1 MEFKTFRY
9 EVEDGIAWITL
20 TRATM
25 MNSMNA
31 KMYEEFVKVMKII
44 EEDNNVRVVVFTG
57 EGDAF
62 CAGADMFE
70 FGVAK
75 RGLFEMSDY
84 ITATLN
90 ALDAIEYCNKPTIA
104 AVNGLALAGGFEL
117 TLLCD
122 LVIASRDATFGIP
135 ESTLGIACGTAVS
148 KIQKVLPKHMAL
160 QLMLTGETISAK
172 EAEKMGLV
180 NEVCPSGKEK
190 LKEAVVKMAE
200 KLKRAAPLSLK
211 YIKHVWRQ
219 APKNYDY
226 WYTIMPQLFATAD
239 AEEGLAAFFERRKP
253 NWKGK

>member
-1 MEFKTFRY
+1 MEFKTLRY
-9 EVEDGIAWITL
+9 EVENGIAWVTL
-20 TRATM
+20 ARATM

-31 KMYEEFVKVMKII
+31 KMYEEFVDVIRII

-57 EGDAF
+57 EGETF
-62 CAGADMFE
+62 CSGADMFE

-84 ITATLN
+84 VSATLN
-90 ALDAIEYCNKPTIA
+90 ALDAIEYCSKPTIA

-122 LVIASRDATFGIP
+122 IVIASRDATFGIP
-135 ESTLGIACGTAVS
+135 EATLGIACGTAVS
-148 KIQKVLPKHMAL
+148 KIQKVLPKHLAL

-180 NEVCPSGKEK
+180 NEVCPSGQEK
-190 LKEAVVKMAE
+190 LREAVIKMAE
-200 KLKRAAPLSLK
+200 KLKRAAPLSQK
-211 YIKHVWRQ
+211 YIKHVWQQ
-219 APKNYDY
+219 APTNYDY

-253 NWKGK
+253 NWKFK

>member
-1 MEFKTFRY
+1 MEFKTIRY
-9 EVEDGIAWITL
+9 EVEDQIGWITL
-20 TRATM
+20 NRPTM
-25 MNSMNA
+25 MNSMSKA
-31 KMYEEFVKVMKII
+31 MYKEFVQVIDLI
-44 EEDNNVRVVVFTG
+44 ENDPNVRVVIFTG

-62 CAGADMFE
+62 CTGADMFE

-75 RGLFEMSDY
+75 RGLYELFDY

-90 ALDAIEYCNKPTIA
+90 ALDAIEYCSKPTIA

-122 LVIASRDATFGIP
+122 IVIASRDATFGIP
-135 ESTLGIACGTAVS
+135 EATLGIACGTAVS
-148 KIQKVLPKHMAL
+148 KIQKVLPKHLAL

-180 NEVCPSGKEK
+180 NEVSPSGPEK
-190 LKEAVVKMAE
+190 LREAVLKMAE
-200 KLKRAAPLSLK
+200 KLKKAAPLSQK
-211 YIKHVWRQ
+211 YIKHIWHQ
-219 APKNYDY
+219 APHNYDY
-226 WYTIMPQLFATAD
+226 WYTVMSQLFATAD